1 MASPFLGA
9 LSAMQIR
16 KRCSAGPSPE
26 PEEPR
31 GRSGTRPGGSSE
43 PWVPGKLEEHP
54 AAPFRSGKWLR
65 LPCLQPACCLAV
77 KGFTSNLSHYF
88 PFILL
93 LSSYS
98 FFRLSLTGVKKSVFS
113 LLLSSE
119 VMNPFEVMDAY
130 CPLLGDRR
138 QVAFLQ
144 CYQVLTLGKGLLCKE
159 PRGAGCSVLLSSG
172 CAWCVGWET
181 GIIQH

>member
-65 LPCLQPACCLAV
+65 LPCLQPACRLAV

-98 FFRLSLTGVKKSVFS
+98 FFRLSLIGVKKSVFS
-113 LLLSSE
+113 LSWSSE

-130 CPLLGDRR
+130 CPLLGTGGRLLSCSATR
-138 QVAFLQ
+138 CWLW
-144 CYQVLTLGKGLLCKE
+144 GKGSYAKSREVPDALCFWAVVV
-159 PRGAGCSVLLSSG
+159 RGVL
-172 CAWCVGWET
+172 VGKL
-181 GIIQH
+181 G